1 MTFLYVLLGII
12 AFFVILLSIR
22 ITINAEYFDEF
33 KLSISW
39 LFLKIQIL
47 PSNKKDKSQKEKKPK
62 KEKPAKEPSS
72 EPEPDP
78 AEQSTE
84 KKENIFVKFYNN
96 QGFDGVIE
104 LINNAVSALGKMFS
118 SFKKHIVIRELFLF
132 MTVTGGCDAA
142 ETAMEYGRICQKVF
156 PAMSFICSNLPVKK
170 YDVEIEPDFIGLKNS
185 AQFATSIHIRPIFFI
200 NAVFVLVFRLVFK
213 VVLKFL
219 KGIKNK
225 SKNQN
230 INEGGA
236 L

>member
-12 AFFVILLSIR
+12 LFFVLILSIR

-33 KLSISW
+33 KLSLSW
-39 LFLKIQIL
+39 LFVKIQLL
-47 PSNKKDKSQKEKKPK
+47 PSKNKDKTKKEKKAK
-62 KEKPAKEPSS
+62 EEKPKEEPSP
-72 EPEPDP
+72 EPEPD
-78 AEQSTE
+78 EESTE
-84 KKENIFVKFYNN
+84 KKENIFVTFYNN
-96 QGFDGVIE
+96 QGFDGVIQ
-104 LINNAVSALGKMFS
+104 LINNTASSLGKMFS
-118 SFKKHIVIRELFLF
+118 SFKKHIVIRELYLF

-142 ETAMEYGRICQKVF
+142 ETAMQYGQTCQKIF

-170 YDVEIEPDFIGLKNS
+170 YDVEIEPDFLGQKSS
-185 AQFATSIHIRPIFFI
+185 AQFAVSVHIRPIFFI
-200 NAVFVLVFRLVFK
+200 NALIVLVFRLLFK

>member
-1 MTFLYVLLGII
+1 MTFLYVILGII

-47 PSNKKDKSQKEKKPK
+47 PSNKKDKPKKDKKPK
-62 KEKPAKEPSS
+62 KEKPQKESS
-72 EPEPDP
+72 PEPEPN
-78 AEQSTE
+78 EQPTE

-104 LINNAVSALGKMFS
+104 LINNAASALGKMFS
-118 SFKKHIVIRELFLF
+118 SFKKHIVIRELYLF

-142 ETAMEYGRICQKVF
+142 ETAMEYGRTCQKVF
-156 PAMSFICSNLPVKK
+156 PAMSFICTNLPVKK
-170 YDVEIEPDFIGLKNS
+170 YDVEIEPDFIGVKNS
-185 AQFATSIHIRPIFFI
+185 AQFATSVHIRPIFFI
-200 NAVFVLVFRLVFK
+200 NAVIVLVFRLVFK

-225 SKNQN
+225 SNNQN

>member
-62 KEKPAKEPSS
+62 KEKPAKEPSP

-78 AEQSTE
+78 DEQPTE

-104 LINNAVSALGKMFS
+104 LINNAASALGKMFS
-118 SFKKHIVIRELFLF
+118 SFKKHIVIRELYLF